1 MGPINSRVR
10 YRPIK
15 IGWCVQENNLEEYR
29 KALRLT
35 HTLWGGRFNPIIP
48 LGDPELARMLVK
60 TFRVDCLYCMG
71 QSTAGEA
78 LLLEFKHLLWPS
90 FHKELFIQGSVGP
103 MATFLDASH

>member
-1 MGPINSRVR
+1 MGPINLRVR

-15 IGWCVQENNLEEYR
+15 IGWCVQENNLREYR

-48 LGDPELARMLVK
+48 LGDPELARMLVR

-71 QSTAGEA
+71 QSPAGKA
-78 LLLEFKHLLWPS
+78 LLLGLAPNFETN
-90 FHKELFIQGSVGP
+90 G
-103 MATFLDASH
+103 